1 MIVPRGRGEKAVIV
15 RPGVVPGRGPGSA
28 RRGNERLLVE
38 RGLRRRRDDARG
50 SHEEVVAAAAMN
62 RVEHEAARHRRRASP
77 ATSRRRPGQRGCRR
91 ARRAGA
97 PETRSCR
104 RAAAAPGPR
113 SACARPAQTPPAPA
127 SSSRGR
133 PCRALA
139 GRSGRA
145 SLARQAN
152 PPGCPEALARERS
165 HTRPRAGPRGTGR
178 PRVWRWRCD
187 RETSSGWCVS
197 RTVRRVTADP
207 DGKRCPREAKAPAA
221 GARRAEREGKRQRFK
236 LGQSTATPNAHNR
249 HIKGATEKPP

>member
-1 MIVPRGRGEKAVIV
+1 
-15 RPGVVPGRGPGSA
+15 
-28 RRGNERLLVE
+28 
-38 RGLRRRRDDARG
+38 
-50 SHEEVVAAAAMN
+50 VVAAAAMN

-77 ATSRRRPGQRGCRR
+77 ATSRRRAGQRGCR
-91 ARRAGA
+91 
-97 PETRSCR
+97 
-104 RAAAAPGPR
+104 
-113 SACARPAQTPPAPA
+113 CARPAQTPPAPA

-187 RETSSGWCVS
+187 RETSSGWCDS